1 MDQDRRSFLKSAGC
15 VGAATL
21 AATMAAHTSAAEQ
34 ASGEGG
40 KSSELNRLDATELAS
55 RIAQR
60 KVSPVEVIDAALAR
74 LEATEPALNAF
85 VAIDADGARR
95 AARAAEIAVMRG
107 DALGPLH
114 GVPVSVKDLIDVAG
128 LPARYGSLTMKDN
141 VARADAPSVERLRR
155 AGAVI
160 LGKTATPEYG
170 YQGITKSLVHGITRN
185 PWNLALTPGGSSGGA
200 VASVAAG
207 VTPIAIGTDGG
218 GSIRNP
224 SALTGLVGIKA
235 NFGRVPM
242 WPAGV
247 NPMLLHVG
255 PIARSVAD
263 AALVLEVVVGPDR
276 RDPFSLM
283 EPIGREPD
291 PQAVRALRIA
301 FSPTLGYAKVAAPV
315 ERVVAAAVDRLT
327 PVFPSLITVAD
338 GFPDFSEIHR
348 AIFFAGLSA
357 RFGDLINTSPD
368 LIDPPLLA
376 AIKRFRETSVD
387 TYTRLLRRQFEFRE
401 LLRQFFERYD
411 LLLTPTTPCVAWDVE
426 QARPPGN
433 EDIGDFS
440 RPFNHTGQ
448 PAASIPCG
456 LTQDNLPVGLQVVA
470 PLGGEASLV
479 AALRVI
485 EAALGARM
493 KTPIEI
499 AGR

>member
-1 MDQDRRSFLKSAGC
+1 MDQDRRSFLKSAGYG
-15 VGAATL
+15 VATL
-21 AATMAAHTSAAEQ
+21 AATIATPPSIAAAAI
-34 ASGEGG
+34 SDGG
-40 KSSELNRLDATELAS
+40 KLCELNRLDATELAS
-55 RIAQR
+55 RIAKR
-60 KVSPVEVIDAALAR
+60 NVSPVEVIESALVR
-74 LEATEPALNAF
+74 LEATQPALNAF

-95 AARAAEIAVMRG
+95 AARAAETAVMRG

-114 GVPVSVKDLIDVAG
+114 GIPVSVKDLIDVAG

-155 AGAVI
+155 AGAII

-170 YQGITKSLVHGITRN
+170 YRGITKSLVHGVTRN

-218 GSIRNP
+218 GSLRNP
-224 SALTGLVGIKA
+224 CALTGLVAIKA
-235 NFGRVPM
+235 NFARVPM

-263 AALVLEVVVGPDR
+263 AALVLGVIAGPDR

-291 PQAVRALRIA
+291 PQTVRALRVA
-301 FSPTLGYAKVAAPV
+301 FSPTLGYSKIDPPIERAVSAAI
-315 ERVVAAAVDRLT
+315 DRLK
-327 PVFPSLITVAD
+327 PVFPSLVTVED

-348 AIFFAGLSA
+348 AMFFAGLSA
-357 RFGDLINTSPD
+357 RFGDLVNTSPE

-376 AIKRFRETSVD
+376 AIKRFREMSVD
-387 TYTRLLRRQFEFRE
+387 TYTRLLRRQFEFRDTF
-401 LLRQFFERYD
+401 RQFFDRYD
-411 LLLTPTTPCVAWDVE
+411 LLLTPMMPCVAWDVE
-426 QARPPGN
+426 KVLPPGH
-433 EDIGDFS
+433 EDTGYIS

-456 LTQDNLPVGLQVVA
+456 LTPDNLPVGLQVVA
-470 PLGGEASLV
+470 PLGGEARLIS
-479 AALRVI
+479 ALRVT

-493 KTPIEI
+493 TIPVEI